1 MLQPELKP
9 YLHDNFAK
17 TYKELLTT
25 KVFQNI
31 NMYKQLFKN
40 PKAKIAFDN
49 AIEEFFNCLIKFY
62 EQNPNGSYINQLQF
76 IENNTKLKNY
86 ISQYTSVTN
95 DKTFFNFLKV
105 YGYCVEQLNGLV
117 LDNDDKFDK
126 NGVNELF
133 ERAFTS
139 SMKMY
144 DVVKKDMDAN
154 NYWWL
159 RDTATTLR
167 RQLEEDITL
176 INSERLQKMF
186 DKYFTRKVD
195 IAKEFMHDG
204 NMKLIQELD
213 KTMYENKN
221 ALPYYFWWDVAENG
235 QKKLMMG
242 PQPPKTG
249 VYTFVAY
256 QNYTTAQNQKNTEKE
271 YYM

>member
-1 MLQPELKP
+1 MLNPELKP
-9 YLHDNFAK
+9 FLYENFTK
-17 TYKELLTT
+17 TYKELLVT
-25 KVFQNI
+25 KVFQSTS
-31 NMYKQLFKN
+31 MYKQLFKN
-40 PKAKIAFDN
+40 PKAKVAFDN
-49 AIEEFFNCLIKFY
+49 AINEFFNCLIEFY
-62 EQNPNGSYINQLQF
+62 KKYPNGSYISQHQYV
-76 IENNTKLKNY
+76 EGNTKLKNY
-86 ISQYTSVTN
+86 ISQYVSVTN

-105 YGYCVEQLNGLV
+105 YGYCVEQLNGIA
-117 LDNDDKFDK
+117 LDDDGNFDK
-126 NGVNELF
+126 EGTKELF

-139 SMKMY
+139 SMDMY

-167 RQLEEDITL
+167 RQLDEGITL
-176 INSERLQKMF
+176 INRERLQKMF

-195 IAKEFMHDG
+195 IDTEFMNDG

-213 KTMYENKN
+213 RTMLANKN
-221 ALPYYFWWDVAENG
+221 AMPYYFWWEVEESG

-249 VYTFVAY
+249 IYTFVAY
-256 QNYTTAQNQKNTEKE
+256 QNYSTTRNDNNVERE